1 MSGMGSRSTPQ
12 TRPKPK
18 SAPAFPSRRR
28 SPGHA
33 YAISPSP
40 PVCPSSAWMRTGTR
54 ISVSSTCGSPL
65 PSRARIRH
73 PGRTAPTIISYYDM
87 IAATTPP
94 PRSATPLAPG
104 TYRALAAFR
113 YEIRRFLRRSEDA
126 ARSAGLEPQQ
136 HQLLLALKGAPH
148 GTVPTIAW
156 LAERLQL
163 QHHSLVGLVDRLA
176 GRQAGH
182 PPGG

>member
-1 MSGMGSRSTPQ
+1 
-12 TRPKPK
+12 
-18 SAPAFPSRRR
+18 
-28 SPGHA
+28 
-33 YAISPSP
+33 
-40 PVCPSSAWMRTGTR
+40 
-54 ISVSSTCGSPL
+54 
-65 PSRARIRH
+65 
-73 PGRTAPTIISYYDM
+73 M

-113 YEIRRFLRRSEDA
+113 YEIRRFLRSSEDA

-136 HQLLLALKGAPH
+136 HQLLLALKGAPR

-163 QHHSLVGLVDRLA
+163 QHHSLVGLVERLER
-176 GRQAGH
+176 RQLVRRRRDAADHRRALVTLTRRGEAILH
-182 PPGG
+182 RLSVVHQEELRSRAAALVSALATIIRPAPRRR